1 MLENKKYSK
10 TELVELVKQRAFFKN
25 KEKYPP
31 REHSKKIDRLLGI
44 KVSKIEQSLLK
55 KYPPYYKTDNSG
67 RKKHNLDTQLWIG
80 LHPQVLQTPYVDIV
94 NFLEQLEDFKLERFV
109 DLGAGY
115 GRIGV
120 VLGSIF
126 PAASFI
132 GYELLDKR
140 IQEGIRSF
148 DRFELSDRCTM
159 AGQDILARDFEIPQ
173 ADVYFIYDFSNKD
186 DLRVILNQLCQI
198 GRERDIFLVT
208 KGKWSTSLIQ
218 NSYSNFT
225 QGFNPLITERW
236 SIFSNFVSFS

>member
-1 MLENKKYSK
+1 LLTDKKYTN

-25 KEKYPP
+25 LESVSP

-44 KVSKIEQSLLK
+44 KVAKIEQSLLK

-80 LHPQVLQTPYVDIV
+80 LHPQVLQTPYFDIV

-126 PAASFI
+126 PKASFI
-132 GYELLDKR
+132 GYELLEKR
-140 IQEGIRSF
+140 IQEGERSF
-148 DRFELSDRCTM
+148 DRFEISQRCSM
-159 AGQDILARDFEIPQ
+159 AAQDILDTSFTIPQ

-186 DLRVILNQLCQI
+186 DLRTILNQLCLI
-198 GRERDIFLVT
+198 GADRDIFLVT
-208 KGKWSTSLIQ
+208 KGKWSTTLIQ
-218 NSYSNFT
+218 SSYPQFMKGHS
-225 QGFNPLITERW
+225 PLITERW
-236 SIFSNFVSFS
+236 SIFSNFISFV